1 MAKGIKQYAQQV
13 HTSTYDLK
21 SQLSTLRGSI
31 EKNLGNDELKAFN
44 RTINN
49 SKNEVSK
56 FSTVW
61 SSLNKVVNIGA
72 IYVGAKQLLGVLKD
86 YNTEAVA
93 YAETVNLFNVS
104 MGKGLEGLNQY
115 YEEALDF
122 QEKLEEKLGT
132 NIEESMRYQAIFNS
146 MSKST
151 GLDAGSSYTISEN
164 LTKLGYDLASLYNID
179 TESAMTK
186 LRAGLAGQTEPLR
199 ELGLDITEQSLKPIL
214 QELDITDE
222 DGDLRSIRNMSQAEK
237 TVLRYIA
244 VLKQAKIAWGDF
256 ARTTS
261 DDEASGGIASVANQ
275 LRIFDA
281 QVTSFKRNI
290 GNLWQGILG
299 GILPYVNAVMMV
311 INELLKMLASIF
323 GFEVSNQPVN
333 LSASIGIDSLGDDLG
348 NATDKAKEL
357 KNQLMGFDE
366 IHNISLDKNSDSS
379 SGVSGTG
386 VDQRLLDALTGYDNL
401 MDSVS
406 NKATQ
411 IRDSILDWLGATDG
425 TFTNLKKVW
434 EVVKSIGSGLLGL
447 KISKSVL
454 DFFKNLGTIK
464 NLNTF
469 QMAFGIGLSITG
481 IMAQYNGTN
490 RLLDGDFSLFSILET
505 LLGTAG
511 GTFGIVNILRSLS
524 SGSGDKIFSLGQSI
538 KIGLGV
544 MLTIQG
550 VQVLSDGIETGDIKK
565 TTIGAVET
573 SLSGFLT
580 LKTLLGNKSI
590 KEEISKLTEAFTT
603 LKGKAKSAIST
614 VISSVSSF
622 GGKIKT
628 AFSGG
633 ITGIKDFI
641 TSLKNGENG
650 MSSFVKKGTTLVAG
664 LAGITAGSAL
674 TYSTMNDL
682 TTGTIGTGEAF
693 VKLGGGLATA
703 TASGVVA
710 GSQFGTFGMIVGG
723 VAGFVTSAT
732 TALLGYKNGIDSLN
746 IPTTTLT
753 EEIATLTQEVDA
765 NRQAHENAVQSI
777 KDTYENQMV
786 EAEYANRLA
795 EQLVGLVDANGKV
808 IDGNKERVNFI
819 LGELN
824 SALGT
829 EYELN
834 GNLITKNGEVVESYQ
849 ELQGSI
855 ADTIEAK
862 KKEAEMSA
870 ITEAYKESMK
880 EQIQIEKDLKKLK
893 EEQAKAE
900 IEYNNLM
907 AEDLGDWTYTHNE
920 NYRQIIQ
927 NYTDVTNKLNETRDK
942 YGEITD
948 DVNYYS
954 QRMTDNIIE
963 DTRNL
968 APEMEKQGQNLANS
982 IENGLSSVDTT
993 NIGKQTVEGVAKGI
1007 NDNKNSGSLWSALS
1021 NLKDV
1026 VVNGLKGLFGI
1037 HSPSTI
1043 MRDLIGKFIPL
1054 GIVEGIDEE
1063 SNSVYSS
1070 LDNLY
1075 KGIKVRTS
1083 DFTID
1088 TKQYV
1093 DFGSIAGNI
1102 TTQSEVAMSDVTDKL
1117 ANACYNAFVNA
1128 MRTQGIKV
1136 NIEAKPDKDGIFK
1149 EVRAKAEQYIMETGE
1164 EPFPSPAI

>member
-31 EKNLGNDELKAFN
+31 EKNLGKDELKAFN

-122 QEKLEEKLGT
+122 QERLEEKLGT

-146 MSKST
+146 MSKSM
-151 GLDAGSSYTISEN
+151 GLDAGSSYIISEN

-311 INELLKMLASIF
+311 INELLKMLASMF
-323 GFEVSNQPVN
+323 GFELSNQPVN
-333 LSASIGIDSLGDDLG
+333 LSASIGVDSLGDDLG
-348 NATDKAKEL
+348 DATDKAKEL

-366 IHNISLDKNSDSS
+366 IHNISLDKNSGSS
-379 SGVSGTG
+379 SGASGTG
-386 VDQRLLDALTGYDNL
+386 VDQRLLDALTGYDNM
-401 MDSVS
+401 MDSIS
-406 NKATQ
+406 NKATEL
-411 IRDSILDWLGATDG
+411 RDKMLAWLGFERDDNGTWKLKEGLTNFEKILDVAKLIGMAIG
-425 TFTNLKKVW
+425 TWKISSTITNL
-434 EVVKSIGSGLLGL
+434 L
-447 KISKSVL
+447 
-454 DFFKNLGTIK
+454 KNLGILK
-464 NLNTF
+464 GKQNF
-469 QMAFGIGLSITG
+469 QLAFGLTLTLTG
-481 IMAQYNGTN
+481 IMAQWQGTSH
-490 RLLDGDFSLFSILET
+490 LLDGDIDLFTILET
-505 LLGTAG
+505 LMGTAG
-511 GTFGIVNILRSLS
+511 GAFGIVSILKATKLGKSLS
-524 SGSGDKIFSLGQSI
+524 LGN
-538 KIGLGV
+538 KLKVGFGV
-544 MLTIQG
+544 MLGIQG
-550 VQVLSDGIETGDIKK
+550 VQVFLDGINEGDIKK
-565 TTIGAVET
+565 TLLGAFEGIT
-573 SLSGFLT
+573 SLSVAFNGLFGKKLIT
-580 LKTLLGNKSI
+580 SI
-590 KEEISKLTEAFTT
+590 KNTIGS
-603 LKGKAKSAIST
+603 
-614 VISSVSSF
+614 ISSFGIMTVSSF
-622 GGKIKT
+622 KNARASGLSFGQSLITAGKDAKS
-628 AFSGG
+628 FLS
-633 ITGIKDFI
+633 TGTK
-641 TSLKNGENG
+641 
-650 MSSFVKKGTTLVAG
+650 LVAG

-674 TYSTMNDL
+674 TYATMKDL
-682 TTGTIGTGEAF
+682 TTGTIDAGEAI
-693 VKLGGGLATA
+693 VKLTGGLATA
-703 TASGVVA
+703 TLSGAAA
-710 GSQFGTFGMIVGG
+710 GSQFGILGTVIGG
-723 VAGFVTSAT
+723 VAGLATSAI
-732 TALLGYKNGIDSLN
+732 TAFIGWRDGIESLN

-753 EEIATLTQEVDA
+753 GEIASLTQEVDA

-834 GNLITKNGEVVESYQ
+834 GNLITKNGEVVDSYQ

-927 NYTDVTNKLNETRDK
+927 NYTDVTNKLIETRDE
-942 YGEITD
+942 YGKITD

-1063 SNSVYSS
+1063 SNSVYST

-1075 KGIKVRTS
+1075 KGIKVKTS

-1136 NIEAKPDKDGIFK
+1136 NVEAKPDKDGIFK